1 MPGRGYAAGP
11 SYTLSE
17 EEAQVR
23 VRIGMTMTPRELDLE
38 VEDAEEV
45 VRSFQQAME
54 GGERVLWI
62 TDEDGRRHGL
72 VVDKI
77 AYLDVEAEKS
87 TRIGFGK
94 E

>member
-1 MPGRGYAAGP
+1 
-11 SYTLSE
+11 LSE
-17 EEAQVR
+17 EEQVR

-38 VEDAEEV
+38 VADAEEV

-54 GGERVLWI
+54 KGEQVLWI
-62 TDEDGRRHGL
+62 VDEEGHRHGL

-77 AYLDVEAEKS
+77 AYLDVEVERSKKV
-87 TRIGFGK
+87 GFGK

>member
-1 MPGRGYAAGP
+1 LVRIPR
-11 SYTLSE
+11 
-17 EEAQVR
+17 EEAEVR
-23 VRIGMTMTPRELDLE
+23 VRIGMTMTGRELDLE

-45 VRSFQQAME
+45 VRSFQQAMDQ
-54 GGERVLWI
+54 GEKVLWI
-62 TDEDGRRHGL
+62 VDEEGHRHGL

-77 AYLDVEAEKS
+77 AYVDVEAEKS